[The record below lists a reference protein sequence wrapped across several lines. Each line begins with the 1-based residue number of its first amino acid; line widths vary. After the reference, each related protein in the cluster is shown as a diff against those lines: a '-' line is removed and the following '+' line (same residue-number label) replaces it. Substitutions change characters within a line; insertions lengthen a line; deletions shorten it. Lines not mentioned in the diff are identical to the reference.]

1 MSDSGK
7 KTAMVPQ
14 KSYEDLL
21 ENIVRALDQERFG
34 QGESINGVQ
43 GPSQQEES
51 IQRKTGVGKLRQ
63 TPVKKAKKTGI
74 GELFPQRHGGALRRG
89 NPGNRGGGRPSH
101 AVKEVL
107 CGDLWVMHER
117 ILARLNDPRLS
128 FTGLLDLYLEVEAR
142 LYRYGLWDE

>member
-1 MSDSGK
+1 MTD
-7 KTAMVPQ
+7 
-14 KSYEDLL
+14 D
-21 ENIVRALDQERFG
+21 ERIQYLVEQVLG
-34 QGESINGVQ
+34 SHLG
-43 GPSQQEES
+43 SQSQTRTVE
-51 IQRKTGVGKLRQ
+51 KLRK

-74 GELFPQRHGGALRRG
+74 GELIPQPHGGALRRG

-117 ILARLNDPRLS
+117 IIARLNDPRLS
-128 FTGLLDLYLEVEAR
+128 FWDLLDLYLEVEAR